1 MTIVRTWFA
10 ARLSSYGKDERG
22 AVIAY
27 ILLMFLMMIVAA
39 GGAIDFM
46 RHENVRTRL
55 QNGLDRGVLAAAA
68 FNQTIGE
75 REVVAGYLKTA
86 GFPAPVTLVVD
97 PVIPS
102 LNSRRVE
109 ARAQLVIRTYFLK
122 IIGINT
128 LTVAAAGAAEQQRQH
143 VEISLA
149 LDISGSMAR
158 ELTGGSAT
166 ERRLSLMRD
175 KAEEFIDLI
184 LHEDTVATTTVNLI
198 PYAGQVNPGMVAFNY
213 LNNGNNYGHNYS
225 HCIDFNSG
233 DMDDMDIPG
242 FHSRPQTPH
251 FQWFSFEGASGHEA
265 DWGWC
270 PTDSR
275 AITYFSNDPA
285 DLKAE
290 IASFR
295 AHDGTGSN
303 IAFKWALSLLNP
315 DNSSFL
321 SALRSGGEF
330 SQTDRPAAFEGAD
343 ALKIIVI
350 MTDGNTRYQ
359 RRPYTSRYNS
369 PSEVAHWANNNL
381 TSGYSY
387 QSTTEFNARLEMR
400 ALCDLAQANDV
411 VVFTVGFDIDIGST
425 AHEDLR
431 YCASTASHFF
441 DVDGAD
447 LGTAFKLIAATI
459 ANLRLV
465 D

>member
-1 MTIVRTWFA
+1 MTTVRTWFA
-10 ARLSSYGKDERG
+10 ARLSSYGKDEGG

-86 GFPAPVTLVVD
+86 GFPAPVTLEVD
-97 PVIPS
+97 PVVPS
-102 LNSRRVE
+102 LNSRRVQ
-109 ARAQLVIRTYFLK
+109 ARAQLTIRTFFLK

-128 LTVAAAGAAEQQRQH
+128 LTVAASGAAEQQRQH

-175 KAEEFIDLI
+175 KAQEFIDLI
-184 LHEDTVATTTVNLI
+184 LNEDTIATTTVNLI
-198 PYAGQVNPGMVAFNY
+198 PYAGQVNPGQAAFNY
-213 LNNGNNYGHNYS
+213 LNNGNNYAQNYS
-225 HCIDFNSG
+225 RCIDFNSG
-233 DMDDMDIPG
+233 DMDDMNIPG
-242 FHSRPQTPH
+242 RRSRPQTPH
-251 FQWFSFEGASGHEA
+251 FQWFTFEGSRGYEA

-270 PTDSR
+270 PSNAR
-275 AITYFSNDPA
+275 AITYFSNDAA

-290 IASFR
+290 IGSFR

-303 IAFKWALSLLNP
+303 IAFKWALSILNP
-315 DNSSFL
+315 DNAAFL
-321 SALRSGGEF
+321 TALRDAGEF
-330 SQTDRPAAFEGAD
+330 TQTDRPAPFLGAD
-343 ALKIIVI
+343 ALKIIVM

-359 RRPYTSRYNS
+359 RRPYAQYYNS
-369 PSEVAHWANNNL
+369 DREVQQWATQNL
-381 TSGYSY
+381 SSNRSY
-387 QSTTEFNARLEMR
+387 ESTTEYNARLEMR

-411 VVFTVGFDIDIGST
+411 VVFTVGFDIDAGSD
-425 AHEDLR
+425 AYDDMR

-465 D
+465 E